1 MISNDLEKYD
11 SFDDMELNSRLLRNI
26 YAMGFERPSHIQSY
40 GIVPI
45 TQHKDI
51 LAQSQSGTGKT
62 GAFLIGTIQ
71 NIDPSIKH
79 PQTLIIVPTRELAI
93 QIHSI
98 VEQLVKH
105 MDIQYSLCVG
115 GMDIDKNNR
124 EKIKSQIIVG
134 TPGRINKLIEINLL
148 ITTNIHMLVLDE
160 MDELLSD
167 DFSAQ
172 MKSIIDRLSY
182 DTQKIFFSATL
193 KEQTQKICDILMKD
207 NYSKILLNS
216 DEITLDGINQFFINV
231 IHDNQKLDTLI
242 DLYAKISISQSIIYV
257 NTIKR
262 GEWLHNRLIE
272 RGHAV
277 SLIHS
282 NFKLQDRKRI
292 LSSFARGE
300 TRVLIS
306 TDLLARGIDIQQI
319 SVVINYDIPF
329 DIENYIHR
337 IGRSG
342 RFGRKG
348 CGINF
353 VTMND
358 IDQIKKI
365 EQFYDTEIKP
375 FREDDI

>member
-375 FREDDI
+375 FKEDEF

>member
-1 MISNDLEKYD
+1 MISNDLDKYD

-45 TQHKDI
+45 IQHKDI

-62 GAFLIGTIQ
+62 GAFLIGSIQ
-71 NIDPSIKH
+71 NIDISIKH
-79 PQTLIIVPTRELAI
+79 PQALIIVPTRELAI
-93 QIHSI
+93 QIYDI
-98 VEQLVKH
+98 VQQLVKN
-105 MDIQYSLCVG
+105 MDITHSLYVG
-115 GMDIDKNNR
+115 GMDIDRNNR

-134 TPGRINKLIEINLL
+134 TPGRINKLIDINLL

-172 MKSIIDRLSY
+172 MKSIINRLSY

-193 KEQTQKICDILMKD
+193 KEQTQKICNIIMKE
-207 NYSKILLNS
+207 NYSRILLNT
-216 DEITLDGINQFFINV
+216 DEVTLEGINQYFINV

-262 GEWLHNRLIE
+262 AEWLHNRLIE
-272 RGHAV
+272 RGYAV
-277 SLIHS
+277 SIIHS
-282 NFKLQDRKRI
+282 NFKLRDRKRI
-292 LSSFARGE
+292 LSNFARGD

-342 RFGRKG
+342 RYGRKG

-353 VTMND
+353 MTMND

-365 EQFYDTEIKP
+365 ENFYDTEIKP

>member
-1 MISNDLEKYD
+1 MISNDLDKYD

-62 GAFLIGTIQ
+62 GAFLIGSIQ
-71 NIDPSIKH
+71 NIDISIKH
-79 PQTLIIVPTRELAI
+79 PQALIIVPTRELAI
-93 QIHSI
+93 QIYDI
-98 VEQLVKH
+98 VKQLVKN
-105 MDIQYSLCVG
+105 MDITHSLYVG
-115 GMDIDKNNR
+115 GMDIDRNNR

-134 TPGRINKLIEINLL
+134 TPGRINKLIDINLL

-172 MKSIIDRLSY
+172 MKSIINRLSY

-193 KEQTQKICDILMKD
+193 KEQTQKICNIIMKE
-207 NYSKILLNS
+207 NYSRILLNT
-216 DEITLDGINQFFINV
+216 DEVTLEGINQYFINV

-262 GEWLHNRLIE
+262 AEWLHNRLIE
-272 RGHAV
+272 RGYAV
-277 SLIHS
+277 SIIHS
-282 NFKLQDRKRI
+282 NFKLRDRKRI
-292 LSSFARGE
+292 LSNFARGD

-342 RFGRKG
+342 RYGRKG

-353 VTMND
+353 MTMDD
-358 IDQIKKI
+358 IDKIKKI
-365 EQFYDTEIKP
+365 ENFYDTEIKP